1 MWHGN
6 VHSQSYATFFRHSA
20 VLSDPALLLRKL
32 PIIGTRKGKQLHR
45 PIKLIAKSFRALLY
59 FSSEYGKTFNC
70 VINKRLE
77 HDWLLTALIY
87 GLIGCFSSKL
97 SDYEHLQSDKPNRTV
112 KQQIKIKHF
121 TPLTYK
127 L

>member
-1 MWHGN
+1 M
-6 VHSQSYATFFRHSA
+6 V
-20 VLSDPALLLRKL
+20 
-32 PIIGTRKGKQLHR
+32 
-45 PIKLIAKSFRALLY
+45 
-59 FSSEYGKTFNC
+59 KTFNC
-70 VINKRLE
+70 VINKTLE
-77 HDWLLTALIY
+77 HDWLLKA
-87 GLIGCFSSKL
+87 LIGCFSSKL